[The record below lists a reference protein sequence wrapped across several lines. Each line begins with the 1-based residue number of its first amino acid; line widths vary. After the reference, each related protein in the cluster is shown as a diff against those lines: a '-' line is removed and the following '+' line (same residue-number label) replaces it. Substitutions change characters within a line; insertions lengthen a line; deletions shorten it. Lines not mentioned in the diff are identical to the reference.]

1 MKVES
6 LPVTDKPRTLDYER
20 DQYANAF
27 FDTNMVLDLID
38 EGASNISFKDLKY
51 CMLLIYHCAS

>member
-1 MKVES
+1 M
-6 LPVTDKPRTLDYER
+6 TDKPRTLDYER